1 MLSTAKS
8 MITQHCFLPT
18 ICDCSLLVSCQWIII
33 HKGPSSFCVFCL
45 LHFSEKVCKR
55 SQLWKPGLFVMSQ
68 RAASGCHSSISLS
81 RRLKLM
87 LVKRRATHAIF
98 RRSLLTFGI
107 SPQVVAALNLK
118 EKMWNWWEYESNQC
132 GWGLKDSK
140 TFSLFCFFHP
150 SCWFLSKN
158 GRCCPVWW
166 SVGRNGADALTFHP
180 LFHWA
185 LVCWFAPTERIWLT
199 AAT

>member
-18 ICDCSLLVSCQWIII
+18 ICDCSLLVSCQRIKI
-33 HKGPSSFCVFCL
+33 HKGPFSFCVFCL

-68 RAASGCHSSISLS
+68 RASSSCHSSISLS

-87 LVKRRATHAIF
+87 LVKRRATHAVF
-98 RRSLLTFGI
+98 RRSLLIFGI
-107 SPQVVAALNLK
+107 RPQVVAALNLK
-118 EKMWNWWEYESNQC
+118 EKMWKWWEYESNQC

-140 TFSLFCFFHP
+140 TFLLFCFFHP